1 MEDLEE
7 MFLRMRS
14 NDELDGDLTSL
25 NAVKWDRVEFDKDGD
40 RIGYDDVTGQSYSLG
55 PMPPGVPPAT
65 VSNISRSVVG
75 GAIGDAGKSFDNFVK
90 SLGKYKVDIPFEA
103 VLDTFGMKTPKA
115 LQNVKLTAEDAVRL
129 FTGDIGRLVNEMSNG
144 FYPVVGKGNTL
155 RLKPEALDL
164 LVPLEVI
171 VPAAKPVSKAVKKMA
186 EQQELNFAPPLQQ

>member
-1 MEDLEE
+1 
-7 MFLRMRS
+7 MRS

-55 PMPPGVPPAT
+55 KMPPGVPPAT

-103 VLDTFGMKTPKA
+103 VLDTFGVETPKA

-129 FTGDIGRLVNEMSNG
+129 FTGDIGRLVDEMSNG

-171 VPAAKPVSKAVKKMA
+171 VPAAKPVSKAVKKMT